1 MNFSDNQIELF
12 PFFLGYLPSLKVIF
26 CQRNPFQNIQLNE
39 IALSSNSL
47 LQYIRNYL
55 QEHDDEY
62 RFDEGVSEIKFEYD
76 VLLMF
81 RKNGYMNDSLKET
94 VPSYHPSYSPSHS
107 PSSLPPVNE
116 EYILINT
123 IIVTPFILTNTV
135 LTIHSIFVRRRRNNP
150 NNKG

>member
-1 MNFSDNQIELF
+1 M
-12 PFFLGYLPSLKVIF
+12 IF

-39 IALSSNSL
+39 IALSSDSL

-62 RFDEGVSEIKFEYD
+62 RFDEGVSEIKFEYG

-81 RKNGYMNDSLKET
+81 RKNGYMNESLKDT
-94 VPSYHPSYSPSHS
+94 VPGYHPSYSPSHS

-123 IIVTPFILTNTV
+123 IIITPFILTNTV
-135 LTIHSIFVRRRRNNP
+135 LTIYSIFVRRRRNNP